1 MVRGVACRWRVIF
14 VVSISSLNNEEFS
27 NGHIV
32 PCAVGG
38 CEFLDNV
45 PKYVALW
52 RDAQAAGA
60 WRVGRRGVG
69 GPPGDQPAQR
79 SARRRAEEVVLER
92 AGAQQH
98 RTHRKLLASREA
110 RGDGGPAF

>member
-52 RDAQAAGA
+52 RDAQAAGTIYFTCENRA
-60 WRVGRRGVG
+60 RLHDRSQAVTHNVTPVRHRATGGSSRRLKMKTPQG
-69 GPPGDQPAQR
+69 
-79 SARRRAEEVVLER
+79 
-92 AGAQQH
+92 
-98 RTHRKLLASREA
+98 
-110 RGDGGPAF
+110 